1 MGFPYFLGYFF
12 LNENL
17 PDDAFLN
24 FEYPDRAA
32 FVDYFTRKINKAEL
46 IERIKECYKDM
57 PELLEINIKI
67 IENLP

>member
-1 MGFPYFLGYFF
+1 MGFPYLLGYFF

-17 PDDAFLN
+17 PNDAFLN
-24 FEYPDRAA
+24 FEYPDRVAY
-32 FVDYFTRKINKAEL
+32 VNYFKRIIGKDELVEKI
-46 IERIKECYKDM
+46 RECYKEM